1 MDVSGLMG
9 YANRYSA
16 GAGTR
21 SVSVSDGAVS
31 MALKHDFNRQN
42 DADQPNLVLRLD
54 AILTRRADRL
64 AEGVKA
70 SLHISRQAQ
79 TLFLYLNATLAGLL
93 YVFLTREFLFLGIA
107 FLAYMGSMPGR
118 QRGSLVEEI
127 QLEVTGL
134 HRHTLKYLA
143 VFVLAIGI
151 FGIVTSV
158 PFIAMGI
165 VSGAGVG
172 AGELAGI
179 AGGLAL
185 IILKCADYVARTN
198 PTDRGDKERQIERVR
213 SRAAAPMAV

>member
-1 MDVSGLMG
+1 MG

-16 GAGTR
+16 GVGTR
-21 SVSVSDGAVS
+21 GVTMSDGAGS
-31 MALKHDFNRQN
+31 MALKHEFNRQ
-42 DADQPNLVLRLD
+42 DGTDQPNPVLRLD
-54 AILTRRADRL
+54 AILTQRADRL

-70 SLHISRQAQ
+70 RLHISRQAQ

-93 YVFLTREFLFLGIA
+93 YVVITREFFFLGIA

-134 HRHTLKYLA
+134 HKHTLKYLA
-143 VFVLAIGI
+143 VFVLAIGV
-151 FGIVTSV
+151 FGVVSTL
-158 PFIAMGI
+158 PFMASGIA
-165 VSGAGVG
+165 SGAGVG
-172 AGELAGI
+172 AGEIAGI
-179 AGGLAL
+179 AGGMAL